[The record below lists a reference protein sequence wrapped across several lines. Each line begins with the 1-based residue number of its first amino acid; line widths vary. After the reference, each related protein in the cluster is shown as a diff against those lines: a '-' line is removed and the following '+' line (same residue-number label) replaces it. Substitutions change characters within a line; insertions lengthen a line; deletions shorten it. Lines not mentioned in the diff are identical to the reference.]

1 MNVEAVSFKVFYKN
15 KENIYKNIMLVS
27 KRARQI
33 VDQRYMEMEA
43 LLNIED
49 TEQLNE
55 IDSDI
60 IGKPKSIALAMD
72 ELLDN
77 DLEYSTFSDENEEN
91 EEWSTR
97 KIFTTIS
104 RYI

>member
-1 MNVEAVSFKVFYKN
+1 MNVEAVSFKKFYKN

-33 VDQRYMEMEA
+33 IDQRFMEMET

-55 IDSDI
+55 IDNDI
-60 IGKPKSIALAMD
+60 IGKPKSISIAMD

-91 EEWSTR
+91 EE
-97 KIFTTIS
+97 
-104 RYI
+104 

>member
-1 MNVEAVSFKVFYKN
+1 MNVEAVSFKKFYKN

-33 VDQRYMEMEA
+33 VDQRFMEMET

-55 IDSDI
+55 VDNDI
-60 IGKPKSIALAMD
+60 IGKPKSISIAMD

-91 EEWSTR
+91 EE
-97 KIFTTIS
+97 
-104 RYI
+104 

>member
-1 MNVEAVSFKVFYKN
+1 MNVEAVSFKNFYKN

-33 VDQRYMEMEA
+33 IDQIFMDMET

-60 IGKPKSIALAMD
+60 IGKPKSISIAMD

-91 EEWSTR
+91 EE
-97 KIFTTIS
+97 
-104 RYI
+104 

>member
-91 EEWSTR
+91 EE
-97 KIFTTIS
+97 
-104 RYI
+104 

>member
-1 MNVEAVSFKVFYKN
+1 MNVEAVSFKNFYKN
-15 KENIYKNIMLVS
+15 KENIYKNIILVS

-33 VDQRYMEMEA
+33 IDQRFMEMET

-55 IDSDI
+55 IDNDI
-60 IGKPKSIALAMD
+60 IGKPKYISIAMD

-91 EEWSTR
+91 EE
-97 KIFTTIS
+97 
-104 RYI
+104 

>member
-1 MNVEAVSFKVFYKN
+1 
-15 KENIYKNIMLVS
+15 
-27 KRARQI
+27 
-33 VDQRYMEMEA
+33 MET

-55 IDSDI
+55 IDNDI
-60 IGKPKSIALAMD
+60 IGKPKSISIAMD

-91 EEWSTR
+91 EE
-97 KIFTTIS
+97 
-104 RYI
+104 

>member
-1 MNVEAVSFKVFYKN
+1 MNVEAVSFKNFYKN
-15 KENIYKNIMLVS
+15 KENIYKNIILVS

-33 VDQRYMEMEA
+33 IDQRFMEMET

-55 IDSDI
+55 VDNDI
-60 IGKPKSIALAMD
+60 IGKPKSISIAMD

-91 EEWSTR
+91 EE
-97 KIFTTIS
+97 
-104 RYI
+104 

>member
-1 MNVEAVSFKVFYKN
+1 MNVEAVSFKKFHKN
-15 KENIYKNIMLVS
+15 KENIYKNIMILS

-33 VDQRYMEMEA
+33 IDQRYLEMEA

-91 EEWSTR
+91 EE
-97 KIFTTIS
+97 
-104 RYI
+104 

>member
-1 MNVEAVSFKVFYKN
+1 MNVEAVSFKKFYKN
-15 KENIYKNIMLVS
+15 KENIYKNIMLIS
-27 KRARQI
+27 KRSRQI
-33 VDQRYMEMEA
+33 IDQRFMEMEA

-60 IGKPKSIALAMD
+60 VGKPKSISIAMD

-77 DLEYSTFSDENEEN
+77 DLEYSSFSDDNDENE
-91 EEWSTR
+91 
-97 KIFTTIS
+97 
-104 RYI
+104 

>member
-1 MNVEAVSFKVFYKN
+1 MNVEAVSFKKFYKN
-15 KENIYKNIMLVS
+15 KENIYKNIMLIS
-27 KRARQI
+27 KRSRQI
-33 VDQRYMEMEA
+33 IDKRFIEMES

-55 IDSDI
+55 IDTDI

-77 DLEYSTFSDENEEN
+77 DLEYSSYADTNAEDEKWN
-91 EEWSTR
+91 R
-97 KIFTTIS
+97 
-104 RYI
+104 

>member
-1 MNVEAVSFKVFYKN
+1 MNVEAVSFKKFYKN
-15 KENIYKNIMLVS
+15 KENIYKNIMLIS

-33 VDQRYMEMEA
+33 VDQRFMEMET

-55 IDSDI
+55 IDNDI
-60 IGKPKSIALAMD
+60 IGKPKSISIAMD

-91 EEWSTR
+91 EE
-97 KIFTTIS
+97 
-104 RYI
+104 

>member
-1 MNVEAVSFKVFYKN
+1 MNVEAVSFKKFYKN
-15 KENIYKNIMLVS
+15 KENIYKNIMLIS
-27 KRARQI
+27 KRSRQI
-33 VDQRYMEMEA
+33 IDKRFMEMEA

-60 IGKPKSIALAMD
+60 VGKPKSISIAMD

-77 DLEYSTFSDENEEN
+77 ELEYSSFSDDNCEE
-91 EEWSTR
+91 E
-97 KIFTTIS
+97 
-104 RYI
+104 

>member
-1 MNVEAVSFKVFYKN
+1 MNVEAVSFKKFYKN
-15 KENIYKNIMLVS
+15 KENIYKNIMLIS
-27 KRARQI
+27 KRSRQI
-33 VDQRYMEMEA
+33 IDQRFMEMEA

-60 IGKPKSIALAMD
+60 IGKPKSISIAMD

-77 DLEYSTFSDENEEN
+77 DLEYSSFSDDNDENE
-91 EEWSTR
+91 
-97 KIFTTIS
+97 
-104 RYI
+104 

>member
-1 MNVEAVSFKVFYKN
+1 MNVEAVSFKEFYKN

-33 VDQRYMEMEA
+33 VDQRFMEMET

-55 IDSDI
+55 IDNDI
-60 IGKPKSIALAMD
+60 IGKPKSISIAMD

-91 EEWSTR
+91 EE
-97 KIFTTIS
+97 
-104 RYI
+104 

>member
-33 VDQRYMEMEA
+33 VDQRYMEMET

-91 EEWSTR
+91 EEWSNR

>member
-1 MNVEAVSFKVFYKN
+1 MNVEAVSFKSFYKN

-33 VDQRYMEMEA
+33 IDQRFMEMET

-55 IDSDI
+55 IDRDI
-60 IGKPKSIALAMD
+60 IGKPKSISIAMD

-91 EEWSTR
+91 EE
-97 KIFTTIS
+97 
-104 RYI
+104 

>member
-1 MNVEAVSFKVFYKN
+1 MNVEAVSFKNFYKN
-15 KENIYKNIMLVS
+15 KENIYKNIILVS

-33 VDQRYMEMEA
+33 IDQRFMEMET

-55 IDSDI
+55 IDNDI
-60 IGKPKSIALAMD
+60 IGKPKSISIAMD

-91 EEWSTR
+91 EEWNR
-97 KIFTTIS
+97 KIFTSVS

>member
-1 MNVEAVSFKVFYKN
+1 MNVEAVSFKKFYKN

-33 VDQRYMEMEA
+33 IDQRFMEMET

-55 IDSDI
+55 IDRDI
-60 IGKPKSIALAMD
+60 IGKPKSISIAMD

-91 EEWSTR
+91 EE
-97 KIFTTIS
+97 
-104 RYI
+104 

>member
-1 MNVEAVSFKVFYKN
+1 MNVEAVSFKNFYKN
-15 KENIYKNIMLVS
+15 KENIYRNIILIS

-33 VDQRYMEMEA
+33 IDQRFMEMEA

-60 IGKPKSIALAMD
+60 IGKPKSISIAMD
-72 ELLDN
+72 ELLDS
-77 DLEYSTFSDENEEN
+77 DLEFSTFSNENEEN
-91 EEWSTR
+91 EE
-97 KIFTTIS
+97 
-104 RYI
+104 

>member
-1 MNVEAVSFKVFYKN
+1 MNVEAVSFKKFYKN
-15 KENIYKNIMLVS
+15 KENMYKNIMLVS

-33 VDQRYMEMEA
+33 IDQRFMKMET

-55 IDSDI
+55 IDNDI
-60 IGKPKSIALAMD
+60 IGKPKSISIAMD

-91 EEWSTR
+91 EE
-97 KIFTTIS
+97 
-104 RYI
+104 

>member
-1 MNVEAVSFKVFYKN
+1 MNVEAVSFKKFYKN
-15 KENIYKNIMLVS
+15 KENIYKNIMLIS
-27 KRARQI
+27 KRSRQI
-33 VDQRYMEMEA
+33 IDQRFMEMEA

-60 IGKPKSIALAMD
+60 IGKPKSISLAMD

-77 DLEYSTFSDENEEN
+77 KLEYSSFSDDKDENE
-91 EEWSTR
+91 
-97 KIFTTIS
+97 
-104 RYI
+104 

>member
-1 MNVEAVSFKVFYKN
+1 MNVEAVSFKNFYKN

-33 VDQRYMEMEA
+33 IDQRFMEMET

-49 TEQLNE
+49 TEQL
-55 IDSDI
+55 IDIDNDI
-60 IGKPKSIALAMD
+60 IGKPKSISIAMD

-91 EEWSTR
+91 EE
-97 KIFTTIS
+97 
-104 RYI
+104 

>member
-1 MNVEAVSFKVFYKN
+1 MNVEAVSFKKFYKN
-15 KENIYKNIMLVS
+15 KENIYKNIMLIS
-27 KRARQI
+27 KRSRQI
-33 VDQRYMEMEA
+33 IDQRFIEMEA

-60 IGKPKSIALAMD
+60 IGKPKSISIAMD

-77 DLEYSTFSDENEEN
+77 DLEYSSFSDDNDENE
-91 EEWSTR
+91 
-97 KIFTTIS
+97 
-104 RYI
+104 

>member
-1 MNVEAVSFKVFYKN
+1 MNVEAVSFKKFYKN
-15 KENIYKNIMLVS
+15 KENIYRNIILIS

-33 VDQRYMEMEA
+33 IDQRFMEMEA

-60 IGKPKSIALAMD
+60 IGKPKSISIAMD
-72 ELLDN
+72 ELLDS
-77 DLEYSTFSDENEEN
+77 DLEFSTFSNENEEN
-91 EEWSTR
+91 EE
-97 KIFTTIS
+97 
-104 RYI
+104 